1 MSKLRSKGKEQLVSL
16 KLAGLVRWVWH
27 RSASPCSLSAS
38 NGVCL
43 QAWPGPERTGNRQ
56 MDDLWS
62 YPTQPHPWGLPYAPL
77 LPWQEDWWLSCIT
90 FSCAVSPPLFLGG
103 TGSLSPAISNLW
115 RWEGLRE
122 EVSAKCSGRHKAE
135 NKNLVAFL
143 GFFQIKGRSEVLY
156 ISFFTEFKFTPFS
169 TNLLKYVI

>member
-1 MSKLRSKGKEQLVSL
+1 MFLKCKQWHLSPGLAWSWKDWEQADGWFVVLPYPTPSLRSTILPFTSL
-16 KLAGLVRWVWH
+16 ARGLVT
-27 RSASPCSLSAS
+27 LLYY
-38 NGVCL
+38 L
-43 QAWPGPERTGNRQ
+43 QLCRIST
-56 MDDLWS
+56 
-62 YPTQPHPWGLPYAPL
+62 
-77 LPWQEDWWLSCIT
+77 T
-90 FSCAVSPPLFLGG
+90 FSWG

-143 GFFQIKGRSEVLY
+143 GFFSQIKGRSEVLY